1 MDNNTRRIVVLDKLD
16 SPRIEQAIFI
26 LRDTEEDICRS
37 DAVAEAQRIV
47 NNYLRSMSGENIRTR
62 ERKGG
67 GKFIFAMAL
76 YTFAT
81 VMLTT
86 FFMTLA
92 R

>member
-26 LRDTEEDICRS
+26 LRDNEEYICHS

-47 NNYLRSMSGENIRTR
+47 DNYLRSMSGENVHEHQRR
-62 ERKGG
+62 G
-67 GKFIFAMAL
+67 GKFIFAMTL

-86 FFMTLA
+86 FVMALT

>member
-1 MDNNTRRIVVLDKLD
+1 MSNNTRRIVVLDKID

-26 LRDTEEDICRS
+26 LRDTDEDICRS

-47 NNYLRSMSGENIRTR
+47 DNYLRSMSGENIK
-62 ERKGG
+62 ERGRKG
-67 GKFIFAMAL
+67 GKFIFAMTL

-86 FFMTLA
+86 FVMA
-92 R
+92 MAK